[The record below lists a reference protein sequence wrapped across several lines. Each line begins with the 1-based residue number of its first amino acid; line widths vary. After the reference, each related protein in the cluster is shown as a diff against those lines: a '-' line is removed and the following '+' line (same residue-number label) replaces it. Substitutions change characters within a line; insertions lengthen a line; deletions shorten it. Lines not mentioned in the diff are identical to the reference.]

1 MLLCVGRR
9 DIVSMVLPTKEQQPH
24 SQQDSLHSDDQFESL
39 PAAAAAALPS
49 SHQQSSVVAVS
60 TAQQSSTNIHLQAAV
75 NNSQSPLHQLT
86 ITHLCLLLHHRVV

>member
-1 MLLCVGRR
+1 
-9 DIVSMVLPTKEQQPH
+9 MVLPTKEQQPH

-39 PAAAAAALPS
+39 PTAAAALPS

-75 NNSQSPLHQLT
+75 NNSQSPLQQLT
-86 ITHLCLLLHHRVV
+86 ITHLCLLLYHRVV